1 MLNKDSFI
9 SIANYLGVPSDAGKM
24 SDRLWTACLTTNY
37 DAGEAMEFCA
47 IGTAVEQ
54 TLCVSSIPM
63 RPITS
68 NGELSPELTLDG
80 IQESKGIALVRNIM
94 VGQYVDLQSTL

>member
-1 MLNKDSFI
+1 
-9 SIANYLGVPSDAGKM
+9 M

-37 DAGEAMEFCA
+37 DAAEAMEFCA

-63 RPITS
+63 SMKLNAETPLDIMQCPS
-68 NGELSPELTLDG
+68 KVDPENDWEYAG
-80 IQESKGIALVRNIM
+80 VALIRNIM
-94 VGQYVDLQSTL
+94 IGQYVDLQSTL